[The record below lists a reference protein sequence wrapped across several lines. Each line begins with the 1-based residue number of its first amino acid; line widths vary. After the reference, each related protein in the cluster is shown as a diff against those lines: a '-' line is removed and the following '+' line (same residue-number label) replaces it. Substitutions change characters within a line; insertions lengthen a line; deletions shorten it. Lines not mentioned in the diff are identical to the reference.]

1 MPICSLS
8 KRSLLPSLTVILY
21 QFVTAYLFVLKTNSK
36 MLQQF
41 KILLLALIFRRVLSN
56 YEDYSIDSTT
66 RDDSCTEPNE
76 TGTESN
82 CYCYSQPETEFEYSI
97 CAPKQCPLDDA
108 CCIGGYKVRSEMNA
122 PL

>member
-1 MPICSLS
+1 
-8 KRSLLPSLTVILY
+8 
-21 QFVTAYLFVLKTNSK
+21 

-66 RDDSCTEPNE
+66 SDESCSEPNE

-108 CCIGGYKVRSEMNA
+108 CCIGGYNTTDAKLYQSGYHTGYLPVSQACAIWE
-122 PL
+122 LLLWF